1 MRVEPQ
7 ESESTRPEPELLQ
20 AFDGISD
27 LDCRGRRVFL
37 RVDALLLAFP
47 DAGDRAELGPL
58 APPSVPAPPAV
69 SLAAA
74 GAVPEPSKGQA
85 LSAKSSLKELLDREA
100 RVVVGTAL
108 PQTLRAELGLTS
120 IDELAARLN
129 QLYGVEVFVPD
140 DCVGDGVRSVLGQL
154 RPGQICLLPDLAAAS
169 GESSNDE
176 RFARAL
182 ANNLD
187 AYVGDAFAA
196 SHEQHASVV
205 RLPRLVPRRALGVH
219 IRRELTALSRLA
231 MAPRGS
237 IGLVLGGPSFTAKV
251 ALIESLLP
259 RVKVLA
265 TGGGVGLTLL
275 CASGTPPLP
284 GAEMDRL
291 AQARSLLARCRDLG
305 VEVLLPSDFRVRT
318 PEERNSRVVNS
329 RGLGYGARV
338 LDIGPESL
346 ARYAQALEARRL
358 LCWWDPLGDASALED
373 ADSSRMLAEL
383 CARSNGLGI
392 TLGSATRQLLRQVP
406 SDVGSGIGLVSIGT
420 RAARLLL
427 GGSRLPGIEA
437 LRVRHAGG

>member
-1 MRVEPQ
+1 MRVEPH
-7 ESESTRPEPELLQ
+7 ESESTRPEPEILH
-20 AFDGISD
+20 AFDGIAD

-47 DAGDRAELGPL
+47 AGDRAELGSRAPQAAPAAPTVPL
-58 APPSVPAPPAV
+58 AP
-69 SLAAA
+69 A
-74 GAVPEPSKGQA
+74 GTLTEPDKGQA
-85 LSAKSSLKELLDREA
+85 LAAKSSLKELLDREA
-100 RVVVGTAL
+100 RVVIGTAL
-108 PQTLRAELGLTS
+108 PHNLRAEFGLTS

-154 RPGQICLLPDLAAAS
+154 RPGQICLLPDLAADL

-231 MAPRGS
+231 LAPRGS
-237 IGLVLGGPSFTAKV
+237 IGLVLGGPSFAAKV
-251 ALIESLLP
+251 ELIESLLP

-275 CASGTPPLP
+275 CASGAPPLP

-305 VEVLLPSDFRVRT
+305 VEVLLPTDFQVRT
-318 PEERNSRVVNS
+318 PEERTSRVVNT
-329 RGLGYGARV
+329 RGLGYGARL

-346 ARYAQALEARRL
+346 ARYARALEARRV

-373 ADSSRMLAEL
+373 SDSSRSLAEL
-383 CARSNGLGI
+383 CARSNALGI
-392 TLGSATRQLLRQVP
+392 TLGSATRQLVRQVP
-406 SDVGSGIGLVSIGT
+406 EDMGSAIGLVSIGT

-427 GGSRLPGIEA
+427 AGSRLAGVEA
-437 LRVRHAGG
+437 LRVRHTGG